1 MTTLLEIQRTHLL
14 EELAGQVP
22 DAAVLEAMGRVP
34 RERFVPEAR
43 RLLAYYNI
51 PLSIGHGQT
60 ISQPY
65 MVAKAAAA
73 LQLQG
78 DETVLEVGAGSG
90 YQAAILAELLPFGS
104 VVAVER
110 IPELTQCAIA
120 NLSNCGISNV
130 TVADAGA
137 ALGCP
142 ERGPY
147 DAILV
152 SAAAPCIPTALLQ
165 QLTSAG
171 RLVIPIGAR
180 DSQMLTRVHPV
191 AAGFKTESLGR
202 CRYVPL
208 LGPGGWP
215 ESEPES
221 GSAGNDADAT
231 PDSGLPRNDGSGS
244 E

>member
-1 MTTLLEIQRTHLL
+1 MATLLEIERSHLL
-14 EELAGQVP
+14 AELADQIQ

-34 RERFVPEAR
+34 RELFVPEAR

-65 MVAKAAAA
+65 MVAKAAAS

-104 VVAVER
+104 VLAVER
-110 IPELTQCAIA
+110 IPELTQCARA
-120 NLSNCGISNV
+120 NLDRAGIGNV
-130 TVADAGA
+130 TVADAGD

-142 ERGPY
+142 ESGPY

-152 SAAAPCIPTALLQ
+152 SAAAPCIPTALLH

-180 DSQMLTRVHPV
+180 DSQMLTRVHPL

-215 ESEPES
+215 EPES
-221 GSAGNDADAT
+221 ESDGNDAPT
-231 PDSGLPRNDGSGS
+231 TGGNNV
-244 E
+244 

>member
-1 MTTLLEIQRTHLL
+1 MTTLLEIARTNLL
-14 EELAGQVP
+14 EELAGQVQ

-130 TVADAGA
+130 SVADTGDM
-137 ALGCP
+137 LGCP

-180 DSQMLTRVHPV
+180 DSQMLTRVRPV

-215 ESEPES
+215 EFEPES
-221 GSAGNDADAT
+221 ESVGNDAFT
-231 PDSGLPRNDGSGS
+231 TGGNNV
-244 E
+244 